1 MKKKSN
7 NFPNANL
14 EITASSVRLID
25 ENSEMLGVMSLSSAL
40 ERAQAASLDLVEISP
55 HSEPPVCKIMDFGK
69 YKYQEKKKLHD
80 SKKKQKIVSIKE
92 IKLRPTIGDHDL
104 TIKVKSINQFIAD
117 GDKVKVSLKYKGR
130 EITHQEIGTAVFE
143 KMKLQLSEECK
154 IELEPKLEGNQLL
167 MIIVPK

>member
-25 ENSEMLGVMSLSSAL
+25 EKGEMLGITSISSAL
-40 ERAQAASLDLVEISP
+40 ERAQAAALDLVEISP
-55 HSEPPVCKIMDFGK
+55 QSEPPVCKIMDFGK
-69 YKYQEKKKLHD
+69 YKYQEKKKLND
-80 SKKKQKIVSIKE
+80 SKKKQKVVSIKE

-104 TIKVKSINQFIAD
+104 NIKVKSINQFIAD

-130 EITHQEIGTAVFE
+130 EITHQEIGRAVFE
-143 KMKLQLSEECK
+143 KIKILLSEECK

-167 MIIVPK
+167 MIVIPK